1 MSVARRVA
9 KNTTVLI
16 LSNII
21 AYVFTFLT
29 TVYSARYLGVEGW
42 GIISI
47 ALSITGIFGV
57 LTDLGLSSLTVREV
71 ARDKSL
77 ADKYFANTTAIKIV
91 LGIITFG
98 VIVIVSYLAGYSQ
111 QIINV
116 ICVMAISTILGS
128 FTGVFYSILQAYEKM
143 EYQSLATIISN
154 VIMLALTLSVIY
166 LGLSVVAFASV
177 YVIVGIF
184 GFLYIFVIYVKKISL
199 PYLEIDINFCKSAFK
214 EALPF
219 AVTGIFVTIYF
230 WLDSFLL
237 SMMVGNEAVG
247 IYNAA
252 YRLIYVFLF
261 IPNLFI
267 TALFPVMSR
276 HFESAKE
283 LLKLE
288 YQKSFKYLFVVAIF
302 ILIYGFVFA
311 DEIILLIYGE
321 KFVLSII
328 ALQTLIWAIPIIFLN
343 ALFTNMMNAMN
354 KQRLVTVVVGSNALF
369 NVVLTLILIPNFSF
383 VGASIATVLTEGLGF
398 SLLFYYISRHYFKV
412 SLNYYILKPILSGI
426 ILGIFVYIIKTQLNW
441 ILAGIIGLFIYLIVI
456 YVTKI
461 INNEDINLLKE
472 ILPFEFNKQKDD

>member
-1 MSVARRVA
+1 
-9 KNTTVLI
+9 
-16 LSNII
+16 
-21 AYVFTFLT
+21 
-29 TVYSARYLGVEGW
+29 
-42 GIISI
+42 
-47 ALSITGIFGV
+47 
-57 LTDLGLSSLTVREV
+57 
-71 ARDKSL
+71 
-77 ADKYFANTTAIKIV
+77 
-91 LGIITFG
+91 
-98 VIVIVSYLAGYSQ
+98 
-111 QIINV
+111 
-116 ICVMAISTILGS
+116 
-128 FTGVFYSILQAYEKM
+128 
-143 EYQSLATIISN
+143 
-154 VIMLALTLSVIY
+154 
-166 LGLSVVAFASV
+166 
-177 YVIVGIF
+177 
-184 GFLYIFVIYVKKISL
+184 
-199 PYLEIDINFCKSAFK
+199 
-214 EALPF
+214 
-219 AVTGIFVTIYF
+219 
-230 WLDSFLL
+230 
-237 SMMVGNEAVG
+237 MMVGNEAVG

-426 ILGIFVYIIKTQLNW
+426 VLGIFVYIIKTQLNW

-456 YVTKI
+456 YVMKI